1 MPMLFTDTHA
11 HLYSTKFSGDS
22 ETVISR
28 CFEAGVTRVFLP
40 AIDSSTHEA
49 QDELQ
54 AKYSDKLFSMM
65 GLHPCSVE
73 PASAESELEAIRK
86 RLDTG
91 KYIAVGEIGID
102 LHWDKT
108 HLKLQ
113 QEAFSKQIDWALEMD
128 LPICIHSRNAFNEC
142 FEIVQAKQN
151 GKLRGVFHC
160 FSDGVAEAQKVVD
173 VGFYMGIGGVVT
185 FKNSGLD
192 RVVEAF
198 SLEHIVLETDAPY
211 LAPVPHRGQR
221 NESSYLVH
229 VAQKIADVKKIAIEE
244 VATVT
249 TENSKKLFRI

>member
-1 MPMLFTDTHA
+1 MLFTDTHA
-11 HLYSTKFSGDS
+11 HLYSTKFSGDNDAM
-22 ETVISR
+22 ISR
-28 CFEAGVTRVFLP
+28 CFEAGVGRVFLP
-40 AIDSSTHEA
+40 AIDLSTHDA

-54 AKYSDKLFSMM
+54 SKYSSQLFSMM

-73 PASAESELEAIRK
+73 PGSIETELAAIRK

-102 LHWDKT
+102 LYWDKT
-108 HLKLQ
+108 HLVLQ
-113 QEAFSKQIDWALEMD
+113 QDAFAKQIDWAIEMD

-160 FSDGVAEAQKVVD
+160 FSDGIEEAQKVID

-192 RVVEAF
+192 KVVEAI
-198 SLEHIVLETDAPY
+198 SLDHIVLETDAPY

-229 VAQKIADVKKIAIEE
+229 VAQKIAEVKKIAIEE
-244 VATVT
+244 IAAVT
-249 TENSKKLFRI
+249 TENSKILFRT

>member
-1 MPMLFTDTHA
+1 MLFTDTHA
-11 HLYSTKFSGDS
+11 HLYSSKFFADS
-22 ETVISR
+22 DAMIQRTLS
-28 CFEAGVTRVFLP
+28 AGVERVFLP
-40 AIDSSTHEA
+40 AIDLSTHDA

-54 AKYSDKLFSMM
+54 AKYSKNLFSMM

-73 PASAESELEAIRK
+73 PGSIETELSAIKK

-91 KYIAVGEIGID
+91 NYIAVGEIGID
-102 LHWDKT
+102 LYWDKT
-108 HLKLQ
+108 HAELQ
-113 QEAFSKQIDWALEMD
+113 KQTFAKQIDWALDLD

-142 FEIVQAKQN
+142 FEIVQSKQN

-160 FSDGVAEAQKVVD
+160 FSDGIAEAQKVTD

-192 RVVEAF
+192 KVIEAF
-198 SLEHIVLETDAPY
+198 SLDRVVLETDAPY

-229 VAQKIADVKKIAIEE
+229 VAQKIADIKNIPLEE
-244 VATVT
+244 VAAIT
-249 TENSKKLFRI
+249 TENSKQLFRI

>member
-1 MPMLFTDTHA
+1 MLLTDTHA

-22 ETVISR
+22 DAMISR
-28 CFEAGVTRVFLP
+28 CFQSGVNRVFLP
-40 AIDSSTHEA
+40 AIDLSTHDA
-49 QDELQ
+49 QDALQ
-54 AKYSDKLFSMM
+54 AKYPEHLFSMM

-73 PASAESELEAIRK
+73 PASVEEELAAIRK

-102 LHWDKT
+102 LYWDKT
-108 HLKLQ
+108 HAELQ
-113 QEAFSKQIDWALEMD
+113 KQAFARQIDWALELD
-128 LPICIHSRNAFNEC
+128 LPVCIHSRNAFNEC

-192 RVVEAF
+192 KVVEAF
-198 SLEHIVLETDAPY
+198 SLDHLVLETDAPY

-221 NESSYLVH
+221 NESSYIVH
-229 VAQKIADVKKIAIEE
+229 VAEKIAAIKNIPVEE
-244 VATVT
+244 VAAVT
-249 TENSKKLFRI
+249 TENSRKLFRT